1 MRSVCK
7 TALIAVLCLLL
18 CTAPALA
25 DGGVTVSADF
35 GYDGAVTYLSAMPL
49 RVTLKNDGADTE
61 LTVAMLQLVAS
72 GRGVATLPLWAVQG
86 YLDKGYV
93 TARPIGQSGLTG
105 RLYAASAPATSA
117 RPSS

>member
-35 GYDGAVTYLSAMPL
+35 GYDLSL
-49 RVTLKNDGADTE
+49 
-61 LTVAMLQLVAS
+61 
-72 GRGVATLPLWAVQG
+72 
-86 YLDKGYV
+86 
-93 TARPIGQSGLTG
+93 IHI
-105 RLYAASAPATSA
+105 
-117 RPSS
+117 